1 MLLQGLESMV
11 RKYPKSLGSK
21 RRSVDT
27 MVRIVQTYL
36 SLPRARVGVDEP
48 PPPAGP
54 GSFTREVD
62 MRDGSVKWVKSNH
75 KVIK

>member
-1 MLLQGLESMV
+1 MLQGLGSMV
-11 RKYPKSLGSK
+11 RESPKRTGAK

-27 MVRIVQTYL
+27 IVRFVRTYL
-36 SLPRARVGVDEP
+36 GLPRARVGVDEP

-54 GSFTREVD
+54 GSYTREVD
-62 MRDGSVKWVKSNH
+62 MRDGSVKWVKSNL